1 MESLRSP
8 DPKELTFYNGG
19 AEKSF
24 EEWLASSAGQSEIWL
39 KERKMCKIKKMTQE
53 FNTAKES
60 WACVGN
66 PEVSKNTILKYKVKF
81 PPKI

>member
-24 EEWLASSAGQSEIWL
+24 GEWLASSASQREIWW
-39 KERKMCKIKKMTQE
+39 KETKMCKKMTQE
-53 FNTAKES
+53 FITAKES

>member
-24 EEWLASSAGQSEIWL
+24 EEWLASSASQKEIWL
-39 KERKMCKIKKMTQE
+39 KERKMCKKMTQE
-53 FNTAKES
+53 FIIAKES

-81 PPKI
+81 LPKI